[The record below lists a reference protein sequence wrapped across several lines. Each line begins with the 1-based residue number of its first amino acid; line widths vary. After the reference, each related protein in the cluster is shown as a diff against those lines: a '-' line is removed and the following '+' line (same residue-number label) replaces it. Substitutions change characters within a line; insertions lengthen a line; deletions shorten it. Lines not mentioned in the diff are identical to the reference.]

1 MIRFDLTSEEA
12 LYLLSENRQ
21 DEQIN
26 QLLIKD
32 RPNDCTFNGTIKG
45 FGGKEVMFYCKGD
58 ELGYIYV
65 LEVKR
70 VKSGYVLEY
79 WADSFKRTPPDNRSY
94 SQDRLTFNDYTG
106 WVEKAYHDAWAEENA
121 EEQNRR
127 DMLGFL
133 QQFMCGKSEF
143 QDKYLTNRERRIVA
157 TAIQWLGSSC
167 GRGFLH
173 EANRKLEEKLATNKK
188 QDIL

>member
-1 MIRFDLTSEEA
+1 MIHFNLTSEEA
-12 LYLLSENRQ
+12 IELISQNRNDEEINYLHILNRP
-21 DEQIN
+21 E
-26 QLLIKD
+26 
-32 RPNDCTFNGTIKG
+32 DCTFNGIIKS
-45 FGGKEVMFYCKGD
+45 FAGKEVMFYCKGD
-58 ELGYIYV
+58 QLGYIYV

-79 WADSFKRTPPDNRSY
+79 WADSFERTPPDNNSY

-106 WVEKAYHDAWAEENA
+106 WAENAYHDAWIEENK
-121 EEQNRR
+121 EDNGSLG
-127 DMLGFL
+127 MIGFL

-157 TAIQWLGSSC
+157 TVIQWLGAGC

-173 EANRKLEEKLATNKK
+173 EVNRKLEEKLAANKISDK
-188 QDIL
+188 V